1 MRTKE
6 EKHYNEWTRK
16 EFEALPTPTSYD
28 NKEVGE
34 VDSLIILPEKYYH
47 DSGYRCMSFITIQ
60 NGKPTYK
67 ISGCSDVIHFGGIGG
82 FNLPFGKVDCKTT
95 EKRLKEKKAP
105 VVDWHIDCLPKS
117 GLLRIFCNKMMY
129 IGASLSS
136 FEIFF
141 KEE

>member
-1 MRTKE
+1 MEK
-6 EKHYNEWTRK
+6 EKHYHEWTRK
-16 EFEALPTPTSYD
+16 EFEALPIPTSYT

-34 VDSLIILPEKYYH
+34 VDSLIILPQKHRH

-82 FNLPFGKVDCKTT
+82 FNCQKVSTILSERMNT
-95 EKRLKEKKAP
+95 KKIP
-105 VVDWHIDCLPKS
+105 IVEWSIDCLPVS
-117 GLLRIFCNKMMY
+117 GLLRIFCNKKIY

>member
-1 MRTKE
+1 MEK

-47 DSGYRCMSFITIQ
+47 DSGYRCMSFVTIQ
-60 NGKPTYK
+60 NDIPTYK

-82 FNLPFGKVDCKTT
+82 LNVRYYTDNLTHQ
-95 EKRLKEKKAP
+95 ERLKREKTPA
-105 VVDWHIDCLPKS
+105 VAWHIDCLPKI
-117 GLLRIFCNKMMY
+117 GLLRIFCDKKIY